1 MTKFLNKKEQ
11 VYDLK
16 LTSYG
21 KYLLSI
27 GRFKPV
33 YYAFFDDNV
42 LYDKTYTTGTPAVAT
57 YTQVSVPNASI
68 VDQIVILED
77 ASATTRN
84 FTFKKQ
90 ETDTSTI
97 SVLISGSTSFAAAEG
112 TIVLTDPGAGTK
124 PVQFNGKTIVL
135 TDVAGNAVTFKGL
148 TGYDAGDPQK
158 VHSTLYI
165 YGVADIEDIGGNTDI
180 ERNAAYAIDQ
190 AFDLAYANGDLQI
203 TSDRSSA
210 TITLTQVYG
219 GDMGDTTI
227 TATDLVTAGN
237 MTVTNFTGGST
248 KGAPELTTEVVK
260 AINLANKSG
269 LIGISATTFA
279 VSASFVMDTIGT
291 DGNGKTITG
300 TAISN
305 AHATVTPFAGGSN
318 LQYEAQND
326 VYARIKD
333 ETQYLES
340 FVLFRDLDD
349 SMSEL
354 KGGYEDY
361 AEGDE
366 ITPIMSQPDADIFRF
381 NRMIGDAWLDGDTN
395 KAPAWKIV
403 SLQSKISSSAQYE
416 TGSYTQIPQVNYN
429 LTYTLSTQTSE
440 FVPSPNEIDE
450 LEETTL
456 TFVDGDVIALESD
469 NPLIYVEEANTEL
482 LVENFDIEVF
492 MVTGSEN
499 RTLER
504 KYFENEI
511 PQVVNGMLISETPQ
525 ENLADTFTT
534 NSVEYY
540 FDILTDTQINSLV
553 ACRGAEIFNKKSYYV
568 DLDFDCDETQQEDIF
583 FDIYGSVTEPE
594 ICLD

>member
-1 MTKFLNKKEQ
+1 
-11 VYDLK
+11 
-16 LTSYG
+16 
-21 KYLLSI
+21 
-27 GRFKPV
+27 
-33 YYAFFDDNV
+33 
-42 LYDKTYTTGTPAVAT
+42 
-57 YTQVSVPNASI
+57 
-68 VDQIVILED
+68 
-77 ASATTRN
+77 
-84 FTFKKQ
+84 
-90 ETDTSTI
+90 
-97 SVLISGSTSFAAAEG
+97 
-112 TIVLTDPGAGTK
+112 
-124 PVQFNGKTIVL
+124 
-135 TDVAGNAVTFKGL
+135 
-148 TGYDAGDPQK
+148 

-203 TSDRSSA
+203 TSIRSSESPYA
-210 TITLTQVYG
+210 TLTLTQVYG
-219 GDMGDTTI
+219 GDMGDAASCPITTTI
-227 TATDLVTAGN
+227 PGAN
-237 MTVTNFTGGST
+237 ITVTGFAGGST
-248 KGAPELTTEVVK
+248 QGAPELTTEVVK

-499 RTLER
+499 RALER

-583 FDIYGSVTEPE
+583 FDIY
-594 ICLD
+594 